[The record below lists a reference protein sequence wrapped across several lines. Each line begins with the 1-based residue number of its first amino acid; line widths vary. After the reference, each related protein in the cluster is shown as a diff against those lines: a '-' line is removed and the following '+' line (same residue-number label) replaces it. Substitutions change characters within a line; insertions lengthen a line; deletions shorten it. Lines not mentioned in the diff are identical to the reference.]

1 MLIEKGFELKGLR
14 LLLLSLSLI
23 GFIVFG
29 GLFGATYAKQDHLE
43 QAAQGFIKH
52 HIKLEL
58 TERYPEVTR
67 VDIPDRLKD
76 LQQKYSDEADRIK
89 VMIDAKVDVI
99 IADAISKLCGDNCD
113 RKEARRESF
122 RDLFEHKFERASQAS
137 TKITTFIEG
146 KYTET
151 LSELRRDFRVFS
163 GVNSVAFLTVFLA
176 LLFKHRA
183 RVHLLLPSTLLI
195 LSALISIYFYI
206 FQQNWFF
213 TLLHG
218 SYWGF
223 AYAVYMGVIFIFLL
237 DIVVNKGRVTTTIL
251 NGISNVSVSLC

>member
-122 RDLFEHKFERASQAS
+122 RDLFEHKLPTKAATPSAHTTCASIHC
-137 TKITTFIEG
+137 TINH
-146 KYTET
+146 
-151 LSELRRDFRVFS
+151 
-163 GVNSVAFLTVFLA
+163 NSPFPEF
-176 LLFKHRA
+176 
-183 RVHLLLPSTLLI
+183 
-195 LSALISIYFYI
+195 FY
-206 FQQNWFF
+206 
-213 TLLHG
+213 
-218 SYWGF
+218 
-223 AYAVYMGVIFIFLL
+223 A
-237 DIVVNKGRVTTTIL
+237 
-251 NGISNVSVSLC
+251 